1 MASFNE
7 SDSSDNIDVSGTR
20 SRDTVLILDSAE
32 ILRGHHEVMI
42 RHGEEFYRLR
52 VTKAGKLYLTK

>member
-1 MASFNE
+1 MARFNASRPLE
-7 SDSSDNIDVSGTR
+7 NDSTSGCR
-20 SRDTVLILDSAE
+20 SPDTVLIVDSAE
-32 ILRGHHEVMI
+32 ILRGHQEVMI